1 MTPVNL
7 PASRVRRTRRTLLGV
22 ALASTLALGACG
34 DDTTEPAATEP
45 AATEPAATEPTT
57 EPTMPDTTDPSAP
70 TLDGRS
76 FLSTSATGFDLVAG
90 SVVRLTFSDGVIG
103 VQAGCNSMG
112 GDYTL
117 ESLDGGT
124 LVVGPMST
132 TEMACESALMDQ
144 DDRLAELLSAS
155 PAVTLDGDTLTI
167 TSGSTSITL
176 LDREVADPDRPLEG
190 TTWTLDGIVT
200 GDAIS
205 SVPAGVTATVT
216 IVDGRAQVRAG
227 CNTGSAAVT
236 IGDDTIEF
244 GPMALTKMACAP
256 EAMEVETAVT
266 SVLSGATS
274 FEIEAG
280 RLTITAATPSSATT
294 GLSFTAES

>member
-1 MTPVNL
+1 MTPVNT
-7 PASRVRRTRRTLLGV
+7 PTSRVRRSRRTLLGL
-22 ALASTLALGACG
+22 ALAATLALSACG
-34 DDTTEPAATEP
+34 DDTTDPTATDPAATEP
-45 AATEPAATEPTT
+45 ATDPTT
-57 EPTMPDTTDPSAP
+57 EPTVPDTTDQSAS

-103 VQAGCNSMG
+103 VQAACNSMG

-117 ESLDGGT
+117 DSLDGGT

-132 TEMACESALMDQ
+132 TEMACDQPLMDQ
-144 DDRLAELLSAS
+144 DTRLAELLSGS
-155 PAVTLDGDTLTI
+155 PTVTLDGDTLTI
-167 TSGSTSITL
+167 DSGTASITF

-216 IVDGRAQVRAG
+216 IVDGRAQVAAG
-227 CNTGSAAVT
+227 CNTGGAATT
-236 IGDDTIEF
+236 IGDGTIEF

-266 SVLSGATS
+266 SVLSGRTM
-274 FEIEAG
+274 FTIEAG
-280 RLTITAATPSSATT
+280 RLTITADTPATATT
-294 GLSFTAES
+294 GLSFTADA